1 MKKLSLIVCI
11 GILGTG
17 PAGADTKTPVDK
29 VMVFADRAEVTRTT
43 KVSCKAGKG
52 QAVFSMLPMSLDER
66 TLRAEASGKSKAIG
80 LTSRVEP
87 LEEDL
92 DQRVAKVRKE
102 LVALNDKIRVV
113 HEEKAGL
120 SERTGV
126 LASYGAHFQTLL
138 YEQVRNP
145 RPDPRRWSEVL
156 EAMRAERLRT
166 AGLEG
171 KIAIKMR
178 DLRRQKERL
187 ERRLQALQPR
197 RVAEARVVTVA
208 VDCRGAKSSRVSLVG
223 RGRAELTVAAVVQ
236 QATGEDWTNAKLI
249 LSTSRPKLGSE
260 APVPAPLYVN
270 GRKVG
275 EVKTLVAT
283 RERREKLAGAE
294 AAAAPPPA
302 GVALE
307 DKGQSFALSLP
318 RRVNVMADGRPYWM
332 PVDVTTAKAQ
342 AKLVTIPKLKPYVY
356 QVVQFKNPAAYP
368 LLRGRIHVYRGGSYV
383 GDTDTEYR
391 APGEAMEISL
401 GLDEEFKVERKDL
414 KATDRSAG
422 FLSSTKHLER
432 AYRIQITNRARKRQA
447 VEVRENI
454 PVSKTEQV
462 EVELK
467 KDETTPHFQF
477 DRHRGFITWT
487 VRLSPAQKKSI
498 DLAYT
503 IHLPEDWKV
512 QVR

>member
-1 MKKLSLIVCI
+1 
-11 GILGTG
+11 
-17 PAGADTKTPVDK
+17 
-29 VMVFADRAEVTRTT
+29 MVFADRAEVTRTT
-43 KVSCKAGKG
+43 KVSCKAGTG

-208 VDCRGAKSSRVSLVG
+208 VDCRGAKSSRVSLSYVVPGATWHPEYDLRFVTANQTKVG